1 MNQYYSLARNSWRTF
16 SRDNSTK
23 STRYRNDRLSPD
35 KLAKESDDIR
45 GQERYRAS
53 NNWSNVGWLDIATA
67 GSGTPLQGG
76 SGWSISDALYVTNLR
91 TRRSLMPVRGPWCGR
106 VYAWVIKYD
115 EKREGS
121 DAVDLLGFLNVR
133 HALPMRLLVVAV
145 ALVIVFMVVDIE
157 CEKV

>member
-1 MNQYYSLARNSWRTF
+1 
-16 SRDNSTK
+16 
-23 STRYRNDRLSPD
+23 
-35 KLAKESDDIR
+35 
-45 GQERYRAS
+45 
-53 NNWSNVGWLDIATA
+53 
-67 GSGTPLQGG
+67 
-76 SGWSISDALYVTNLR
+76 
-91 TRRSLMPVRGPWCGR
+91 MPVRGPWCGR

-121 DAVDLLGFLNVR
+121 DAVNLLGFLNVR

>member
-1 MNQYYSLARNSWRTF
+1 
-16 SRDNSTK
+16 
-23 STRYRNDRLSPD
+23 
-35 KLAKESDDIR
+35 
-45 GQERYRAS
+45 
-53 NNWSNVGWLDIATA
+53 
-67 GSGTPLQGG
+67 
-76 SGWSISDALYVTNLR
+76 
-91 TRRSLMPVRGPWCGR
+91 

-133 HALPMRLLVVAV
+133 HALPMRLLIVAV